1 VINAVNNSFDKVRCY
16 QCKGEFMRMQTLIL
30 ETPKGK
36 FRLCRDCFNRYEQS
50 KLNDDYKT
58 AEENILKYGIRETD
72 AYELIK
78 KKEKFIK
85 QIKEG
90 TYGGAQN

>member
-1 VINAVNNSFDKVRCY
+1 MNYSDKVRCFA
-16 QCKGEFMRMQTLIL
+16 CKGVFLRGQTLIVQNQ
-30 ETPKGK
+30 KGR
-36 FRLCRDCFNRYEQS
+36 FRVCRDCYEEYGRR
-50 KLNDDYKT
+50 KLNDDYKL

-72 AYELIK
+72 AYEMIK

-90 TYGGAQN
+90 TYGRT